1 MQILS
6 NQKID
11 AMNDVKW
18 WTIYHLD
25 KNREKDVNM
34 DYMGQE
40 PLTYLYLLLQD
51 TVNKK
56 RNEKKLLTLVS
67 EEIISLF
74 LLNFSIDFLFTFT
87 ILIRV
92 EN

>member
-1 MQILS
+1 MTS
-6 NQKID
+6 NDEQFII
-11 AMNDVKW
+11 W
-18 WTIYHLD
+18 I

-56 RNEKKLLTLVS
+56 RNETKS
-67 EEIISLF
+67 Y
-74 LLNFSIDFLFTFT
+74 
-87 ILIRV
+87 
-92 EN
+92 